1 MMNDK
6 RKGNPAGDSSGA
18 AEQLQEEVRALLD
31 QEMQEHIDR
40 LKRLQAE
47 FDNYKKRMARE
58 TATIEARIAD
68 QAILDFLPLHDSLER
83 AFAVY
88 EENQDTEALIAGFE
102 QIRAQ
107 FAQILATRGVERIE
121 CIGTLFDPA
130 LHEAL
135 LSVDSNESK
144 NTIVDEL
151 TPGYL
156 RDGRPLRVSRVV
168 VSRGPSDGA
177 EEEEQ

>member
-6 RKGNPAGDSSGA
+6 PNEGSRATED
-18 AEQLQEEVRALLD
+18 LQEELKSLLD

-58 TATIEARIAD
+58 TAAIEARFTD
-68 QAILDFLPLHDSLER
+68 QAILEFLPLYDSLER
-83 AFAVY
+83 AFATY
-88 EENQDTEALIAGFE
+88 RENQDTDVLIAGFE
-102 QIRAQ
+102 QIYAQ
-107 FAQILATRGVERIE
+107 FGQILSSRGVERVD

-135 LSVDSNESK
+135 LGVDSDEMK

-151 TPGYL
+151 TPGYV
-156 RDGRPLRVSRVV
+156 RDGRTLRVSRVV
-168 VSRGPSDGA
+168 VSRGAAGGA
-177 EEEEQ
+177 KEEEQ